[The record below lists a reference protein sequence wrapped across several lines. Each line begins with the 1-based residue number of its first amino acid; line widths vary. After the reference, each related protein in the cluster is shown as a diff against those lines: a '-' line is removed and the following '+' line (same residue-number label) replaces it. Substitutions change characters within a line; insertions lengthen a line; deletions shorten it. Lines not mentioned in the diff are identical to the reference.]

1 MAQIS
6 LTFPD
11 GNARSFEAGVTPA
24 DVAADISKSLAK
36 KAISASVDGKH
47 WDLQWPIESDAQIA
61 INTMKDAAPAL
72 ELIRHD
78 LAHIMARAVQEI
90 WPDVKVTIG
99 PVIENGW
106 YYDFDRQEPFTPEDL
121 GEIEKKMRE
130 IINSRDPVRT
140 EVWERAR
147 AVKHYEDNGEP
158 YKVELIEAIP
168 GDEPLRMYW
177 HGDWQDLCRGP
188 HLQHTGQVPADG
200 FKLMSEILMEE
211 LPRCRSGVLSGPNLA
226 AEIVNRELT
235 ATVIAA
241 KDPEVRRTVQ
251 DLLGCEYF
259 RVYANVDVYGV
270 ELAGALKNIYAIVAG
285 LASALEMG
293 ENARAMLITRGLAE
307 MSRFA
312 VSLGANPMTF
322 MGLAGVGDL
331 IATCTSNKSRNYRI
345 GYAVGK
351 GKQLDEAVKEL
362 GQVAEGIYTLKL
374 VREKSESIG
383 IYMPLVRGLYEILYN
398 DASINAVISS
408 LMMAV
413 QNSDVE
419 FILPRTITQ

>member
-1 MAQIS
+1 MPENTTPPKDGAKSYDVAVLGGGSFGTAMAKVLGENGHTVHFWMRDEAQAEEVRRTRVNKRYMPDVTIEGDVQPTTDLAEAVARAEVVLVAIPSKAFRSVIRENADAFREGQIVVS
-6 LTFPD
+6 LTK
-11 GNARSFEAGVTPA
+11 G
-24 DVAADISKSLAK
+24 
-36 KAISASVDGKH
+36 
-47 WDLQWPIESDAQIA
+47 IE
-61 INTMKDAAPAL
+61 
-72 ELIRHD
+72 EH
-78 LAHIMARAVQEI
+78 
-90 WPDVKVTIG
+90 
-99 PVIENGW
+99 
-106 YYDFDRQEPFTPEDL
+106 
-121 GEIEKKMRE
+121 
-130 IINSRDPVRT
+130 
-140 EVWERAR
+140 
-147 AVKHYEDNGEP
+147 
-158 YKVELIEAIP
+158 
-168 GDEPLRMYW
+168 
-177 HGDWQDLCRGP
+177 
-188 HLQHTGQVPADG
+188 G

-226 AEIVNRELT
+226 AEIVNRELN

-241 KDPEVRRTVQ
+241 KDTEVRRTVQ

-398 DASINAVISS
+398 GASINAVISS